1 MFQLQ
6 LVDFWNQNQPCR
18 PYSRKMCVVCVQNL
32 CDQSTHL
39 QNEDEIIH
47 RLVPVE
53 EVVTAR
59 VPVLLVVHQLLDDIG
74 MLQQAQQNLF

>member
-1 MFQLQ
+1 MWTIFQK
-6 LVDFWNQNQPCR
+6 D
-18 PYSRKMCVVCVQNL
+18 VCGVCANL
-32 CDQSTHL
+32 RDQSTHL